1 MSDECEELQKQI
13 IAVLEEDKARKE
25 AKKNE
30 GIEAGKD
37 ENGLTMP
44 DICNEIGTQDEE
56 NVEHLLGMLE
66 AEGVIKQVSSKTVC
80 KGSDQ
85 EVIMFKF
92 ALK

>member
-1 MSDECEELQKQI
+1 MSDECEDLQKQI
-13 IAVLEEDKARKE
+13 IAVLEKDKARKE

-30 GIEAGKD
+30 ETEAGED

-44 DICNEIGTQDEE
+44 DICNEIDIQDEK
-56 NVEHLLGMLE
+56 NVEYLLGRLE
-66 AEGVIKQVSSKTVC
+66 AKGVIEQVSSKTVC